1 VEAARD
7 PRDVR
12 DGDEH
17 ILRLFVTARRAGDG
31 QAVGRLWA
39 EIVTV
44 NFPRIQQLVYLESHG
59 QLNPHE
65 QEDAVALAAERIALI
80 PRRKRGFEGTSK
92 GEWINLVKKIV
103 RAACIDTQRKEARH
117 SSRQAPLYAADDGTG
132 AAQLTQDAYKALME
146 QEQEREDEEQT
157 REELKALSE
166 KFLAWALPKL
176 RESYRM
182 MIECDLQGLP
192 IEEIMDRLDRKR
204 DSVYKLRERAMKA
217 LMKLREEYEA

>member
-1 VEAARD
+1 MEAAHD

-17 ILRLFVTARRAGDG
+17 ILRLLVAARKAGDL
-31 QAVGRLWA
+31 QTVTRLWA
-39 EIVTV
+39 DMLTI
-44 NFPRIQQLVYLESHG
+44 NFPRVEQLVYLESRG
-59 QLNPHE
+59 LLNEHE
-65 QEDAVALAAERIALI
+65 QEDAVALAAERIAMF

-92 GEWINLVKKIV
+92 GEWINLVKQIV
-103 RAACIDTQRKEARH
+103 RAACIDTQRKAARH
-117 SSRQAPLYAADDGTG
+117 SSRKAPLYTAGDDDNP
-132 AAQLTQDAYKALME
+132 QLTQDAYQALLD

-157 REELKALSE
+157 REELQALSE

-204 DSVYKLRERAMKA
+204 DAVYKLRERAMKA

>member
-1 VEAARD
+1 MEAARD

-17 ILRLFVTARRAGDG
+17 ILRLLVAARKAGDG
-31 QAVGRLWA
+31 QAVDRLWA
-39 EIVTV
+39 EMLTI
-44 NFPRIQQLVYLESHG
+44 NFPRVEQLVYLESRHDLSP
-59 QLNPHE
+59 QE
-65 QEDAVALAAERIALI
+65 QEDALQLAALRIAMI

-92 GEWINLVKKIV
+92 GEWINLVKRIV
-103 RAACIDTQRKEARH
+103 RAACIDTQRKAARH
-117 SSRQAPLYAADDGTG
+117 SARTAPLYAAGDDGS
-132 AAQLTQDAYKALME
+132 AQLTQDAFEALLRE
-146 QEQEREDEEQT
+146 EEEREDEEQT

-182 MIECDLQGLP
+182 MIECDLQGLQ

-204 DSVYKLRERAMKA
+204 DAVYKLRERAMKA